1 MTISD
6 IAFVLMH
13 LKPTCFVKEM
23 APNRFAIVPLSAL
36 WSTSCWQYVFVNKDI
51 KMYKVTFFSIDEI
64 VETVFKAKEICY
76 GHYPED
82 AKPNPLYG
90 KSIEQLKIEEELT
103 GS

>member
-13 LKPTCFVKEM
+13 MKPKCVVKEM
-23 APNRFAIVPLSAL
+23 APNRFVIVPLSAL
-36 WSTSCWQYVFVNKDI
+36 WSTSCWQYAFVNKDI

-64 VETVFKAKEICY
+64 VETLFKAKEICY
-76 GHYPED
+76 RRYPED

-90 KSIEQLKIEEELT
+90 KSIEQLKIEDELT
-103 GS
+103 ST